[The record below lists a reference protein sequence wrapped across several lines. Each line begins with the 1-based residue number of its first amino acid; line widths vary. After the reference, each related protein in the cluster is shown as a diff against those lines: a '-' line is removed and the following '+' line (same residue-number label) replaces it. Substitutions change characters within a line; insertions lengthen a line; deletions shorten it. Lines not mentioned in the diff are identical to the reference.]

1 MLIDSIPIKFKCF
14 LTTLSYVLVFGCMIP
29 LPVNSKV
36 VILLNPE
43 GKVEA
48 IATNV
53 DRDIN
58 VTVTSDPAVYREAA
72 LGQPFNSKVPVQPT
86 QVLAM
91 RKK

>member
-1 MLIDSIPIKFKCF
+1 M
-14 LTTLSYVLVFGCMIP
+14 TP

-48 IATNV
+48 VATNV

-58 VTVTSDPAVYREAA
+58 VTVTSEPAVYREAA
-72 LGQPFNSKVPVQPT
+72 LGQPFNTQIPAQAP